1 MNNKKTSD
9 TLKFLMNFDLVVCS
23 YCYKIVPNGNYCER
37 CGKKLIPVQELDDSL
52 RANINKDLSTK
63 LKRRTNMN
71 ELERKIKALGQ
82 IYNLNQLS
90 KEDFISAICTYIQAY
105 ADYND
110 IDKEIIATYIFS
122 IMHLSQSE
130 IRRMVEEEG

>member
-1 MNNKKTSD
+1 
-9 TLKFLMNFDLVVCS
+9 
-23 YCYKIVPNGNYCER
+23 
-37 CGKKLIPVQELDDSL
+37 
-52 RANINKDLSTK
+52 
-63 LKRRTNMN
+63 MN

-90 KEDFISAICTYIQAY
+90 KEDFISTICTYIQAY

-130 IRRMVEEEG
+130 IRRMVEEIEEED

>member
-52 RANINKDLSTK
+52 RAHINKDLSTK
-63 LKRRTNMN
+63 FKNGFPDGFPFN
-71 ELERKIKALGQ
+71 
-82 IYNLNQLS
+82 S
-90 KEDFISAICTYIQAY
+90 
-105 ADYND
+105 
-110 IDKEIIATYIFS
+110 
-122 IMHLSQSE
+122 
-130 IRRMVEEEG
+130 

>member
-1 MNNKKTSD
+1 
-9 TLKFLMNFDLVVCS
+9 
-23 YCYKIVPNGNYCER
+23 
-37 CGKKLIPVQELDDSL
+37 
-52 RANINKDLSTK
+52 
-63 LKRRTNMN
+63 MN
-71 ELERKIKALGQ
+71 ELERRIKALGQ

-122 IMHLSQSE
+122 IMQLSKSE
-130 IRRMVEEEG
+130 IRRMVEEIEEEDQLWT